1 MEVKYVKLRPE
12 AQPPQR
18 QTSGSAGYDLFAC
31 LEAPAEI
38 PPGQVLMAPLGFG
51 TEIPE
56 GLAGFVFSR
65 SGLGAKQGIVVA
77 QGVGVIDSD
86 YRGEWMVPLRNLG
99 PNAYTVHPGDRV
111 AQVVFLPVALPVLQ
125 EAATLAETR
134 RGQGGF
140 GSTSL

>member
-1 MEVKYVKLRPE
+1 MEVKYIKFRPD
-12 AQPPQR
+12 ARPPQR
-18 QTSGSAGYDLFAC
+18 QTAGSAGYDLFAC
-31 LEAPAEI
+31 LDRPMEI
-38 PPGQVLMAPLGFG
+38 PAGQVRMIPLGFG

-56 GLAGFVFSR
+56 GLAAFVFSR

-86 YRGEWMVPLRNLG
+86 YRGEWLVPLRNLG
-99 PNAYTVHPGDRV
+99 EGPFTLRPGDRI
-111 AQVVFLPVALPVLQ
+111 AQAVFLPVALPLLK
-125 EAATLAETR
+125 EAESLGETG

>member
-31 LEAPAEI
+31 LQAPAEI

-51 TEIPE
+51 AEIPE

-65 SGLGAKQGIVVA
+65 SGLGAKQG
-77 QGVGVIDSD
+77 VIDSD

-99 PNAYTVHPGDRV
+99 PKAYTVHPGDRV

-125 EAATLAETR
+125 EAASLAETR